1 MKSKMSLFEYL
12 HISLFSLSVM
22 TQLITLDLQFQQPQI
37 PESPSTPV
45 AVVAECDFSRQE

>member
-12 HISLFSLSVM
+12 HTSIFTLSVI
-22 TQLITLDLQFQQPQI
+22 TQLISLNLQFQQPKI

-45 AVVAECDFSRQE
+45 AVVAKCDRI